1 MAHAAVIRCY
11 WGAIT
16 QFYVIRNHTDLA
28 SAPNDKWPKS
38 DISPMSQSNWE
49 ALVKPAF
56 EAICISAFSRLDCML
71 NVCQPAFITV
81 WVSFSIS
88 EESALQSSINIR
100 CDQTARNS
108 KQTAETCRDVFFL
121 KCHSVRAWEN
131 HGGVCLICSLRGKCL
146 SKFPSICL
154 SASSTVHCK
163 QMKTGIRML
172 LVGSCT
178 KQSKKTSVFVYDH
191 FLSNRSM
198 TGKQIA
204 LVRFYKIKPANTLL
218 QTTTMSFDLVCICL
232 WEKIKS
238 SHRFV
243 LFASV
248 CYLKGNLYLLKSL
261 EETIKSCQRC

>member
-1 MAHAAVIRCY
+1 MWSDRKE
-11 WGAIT
+11 
-16 QFYVIRNHTDLA
+16 FKTD
-28 SAPNDKWPKS
+28 SG
-38 DISPMSQSNWE
+38 
-49 ALVKPAF
+49 
-56 EAICISAFSRLDCML
+56 
-71 NVCQPAFITV
+71 
-81 WVSFSIS
+81 
-88 EESALQSSINIR
+88 
-100 CDQTARNS
+100 
-108 KQTAETCRDVFFL
+108 DVLGCFL
-121 KCHSVRAWEN
+121 FKCHSVRAWEN
-131 HGGVCLICSLRGKCL
+131 HGGVCLICSLRVKCL

-163 QMKTGIRML
+163 QMKTGIQML
-172 LVGSCT
+172 LVGWCT

-248 CYLKGNLYLLKSL
+248 CYLKGNLYLLKYL
-261 EETIKSCQRC
+261 EETIKSCQRR